1 MNKAQ
6 RKRVVRQLISEYAGR
21 HFMFMEKFLD
31 GGFES
36 YVYQNLLDITHKKS
50 FGKLNIREEYKTLS
64 AYQTEQKIMRTC
76 EGIIEFV
83 NTELPKY
90 KFLNNVLIR
99 E

>member
-6 RKRVVRQLISEYAGR
+6 KKRVIRQLISEYAGR

-36 YVYQNLLDITHKKS
+36 YVYQYMLDITHKKS
-50 FGKLNIREEYKTLS
+50 FGKLQIRGEYKILS
-64 AYQTEQKIMRTC
+64 AYQTEQKIMKTC
-76 EGIIEFV
+76 EEIIEFV

-90 KFLNNVLIR
+90 KFLKGMLIR